1 MVHGGGHH
9 SSSTGVGVGSSGGFH
24 HQHHHNRGN
33 RNGWNNR
40 SNVVVINQQ
49 RGYNYNPGTTWY
61 TGGPWWSR
69 TIPLYRD
76 TDYYSSERS
85 AIDGGDARECQ
96 ECCRRCYTAF
106 LPACCLCSSCCAA
119 REVARSTTAR
129 NGQRT
134 SPPYERLGGDE
145 ESTRPN
151 KLCQA
156 FCLSIVIL
164 VALLFFSHL
173 DTNWTLNVGE
183 TRHVTLPVLNSRV
196 DISTDDKIGVRVY
209 DFLGKCPSLT
219 GPTVT
224 LEDESI
230 LILGAGDFQYDYF
243 FLNKGSVINLDF
255 HQTKGATNIYIMRGE
270 SNLQRLE
277 GNSDDDDDDYFHR
290 QALKK
295 RYVAE
300 GGHSSGSLQYTAKQN
315 SVYMIV
321 YDNVSPATTGTIS
334 VHYTITLTTYD
345 LHGQEPVCDESVDT
359 CSINVPNRRRCIL
372 VQAISDSGGHTP
384 DEIVSV
390 AVTGTRS
397 WSFLLFYSAMPFI
410 FFLLRFMC
418 QLRAS
423 RSSYHPVE
431 SSEEPNPPPTAP
443 ESVEAISPPPT
454 APQSES
460 EPLPSAP
467 PEARLV
473 EPEPDHSGIIVI
485 PAENVIPVP
494 PPTDK

>member
-9 SSSTGVGVGSSGGFH
+9 SSSTGGGGRSGGGLFH
-24 HQHHHNRGN
+24 HHHHNQGN

-40 SNVVVINQQ
+40 SNVVVVNQQ
-49 RGYNYNPGTTWY
+49 QWGYNAGSPWY
-61 TGGPWWSR
+61 TGGPWWSS
-69 TIPLYRD
+69 TNPQYRD

-85 AIDGGDARECQ
+85 TIDGDARECQ
-96 ECCRRCYTAF
+96 ECCRRCYSAF
-106 LPACCLCSSCCAA
+106 LPSCCLCSSCCAA
-119 REVARSTTAR
+119 RGVATSMAAR
-129 NGQRT
+129 N
-134 SPPYERLGGDE
+134 DE
-145 ESTRPN
+145 ETRTPN

-164 VALLFFSHL
+164 VALLAFSQL
-173 DTNWTLNVGE
+173 DTNWTLNAGE
-183 TRHVTLPVLNSRV
+183 TRHVKLPVLNSRI

-209 DFLGKCPSLT
+209 DFPGKECPSLT

-224 LEDESI
+224 LEDENTVY
-230 LILGAGDFQYDYF
+230 LGTGDYQYDYF
-243 FLNKGSVINLDF
+243 FLNKGSVILLDY
-255 HQTKGATNIYIMRGE
+255 HQTKGATNIFILRGE

-277 GNSDDDDDDYFHR
+277 GNTDDDDDDHFQK

-300 GGHSSGSLQYTAKQN
+300 GGHASGSLQYTAKQN
-315 SVYMIV
+315 NVYMIV
-321 YDNVSPATTGTIS
+321 YDNVSPATTGTLS
-334 VHYTITLTTYD
+334 VHYTITLTTYN

-359 CSINVPNRRRCIL
+359 CSINLPNRRRCIL
-372 VQAISDSGGHTP
+372 VQAISDSGGHTS

-390 AVTGTRS
+390 EVTGTRC

-410 FFLLRFMC
+410 FFLLRSLC
-418 QLRAS
+418 RLRSS
-423 RSSYHPVE
+423 RSSYHPVGG
-431 SSEEPNPPPTAP
+431 SEEPNPPPTAP
-443 ESVEAISPPPT
+443 ESVEPILPPT
-454 APQSES
+454 APHSES

-467 PEARLV
+467 LEARLV
-473 EPEPDHSGIIVI
+473 EPEADYSGIIVV

>member
-9 SSSTGVGVGSSGGFH
+9 SSSTGGGGSTSVSHHHGGGSRSVSHH
-24 HQHHHNRGN
+24 HQ
-33 RNGWNNR
+33 WNSR
-40 SNVVVINQQ
+40 SNVVVVNQQ
-49 RGYNYNPGTTWY
+49 RGYNSGLALPWY
-61 TGGPWWSR
+61 TGGPWWSS
-69 TIPLYRD
+69 TNPQYRD
-76 TDYYSSERS
+76 SDYYSSERS
-85 AIDGGDARECQ
+85 TIDGDARECR

-119 REVARSTTAR
+119 REVARSAAR
-129 NGQRT
+129 NGQGT
-134 SPPYERLGGDE
+134 SPVYERLSGDE
-145 ESTRPN
+145 ETSTPN

-164 VALLFFSHL
+164 VALLAFSQL
-173 DTNWTLNVGE
+173 DTNWTLNAGE
-183 TRHVTLPVLNSRV
+183 TRHVKLPFLNNRV

-209 DFLGKCPSLT
+209 DFPDKKCPSLT
-219 GPTVT
+219 GPMVT
-224 LEDESI
+224 LEDENT
-230 LILGAGDFQYDYF
+230 LILGTGDYQYDYF

-255 HQTKGATNIYIMRGE
+255 HQTKGATNIYILKGE

-277 GNSDDDDDDYFHR
+277 GDTDEDDVNLHR

-300 GGHSSGSLQYTAKQN
+300 GGHSSGSFQYTAKQN
-315 SVYMIV
+315 NVYMLV

-334 VHYTITLTTYD
+334 VHYTITLTTYN

-359 CSINVPNRRRCIL
+359 CSINLPNRRRCIL
-372 VQAISDSGGHTP
+372 VQAISVSGGHTS

-390 AVTGTRS
+390 EVTGTRC

-410 FFLLRFMC
+410 FFLLRSIC
-418 QLRAS
+418 QLRSS
-423 RSSYHPVE
+423 RSSYHPVD

-443 ESVEAISPPPT
+443 ESVEPPT
-454 APQSES
+454 APHSES
-460 EPLPSAP
+460 NPLPSAP
-467 PEARLV
+467 TEARLV
-473 EPEPDHSGIIVI
+473 EADPDYSVIIVI